1 MLLTPLLCSGLL
13 GVVTAQFEGWGEG
26 RRDSEGDHGR
36 ANQPRGN
43 SFGIPGVNETYD
55 YIVVG
60 GGTAG
65 ITLAARLAEDSRNF
79 SVAII
84 EAGGFYEFEN
94 GNLTE
99 IPGYNGW
106 STHIDETRPSL
117 VEWDIETTPQVVSK
131 SSLVAGGTPLIKI
144 PGLRRAY
151 DSLFPR
157 TNFGCSA
164 INSLGYQRGTIGYHK
179 MWVDAVGDE
188 AWSWENTLP
197 FYKRSCDFTP
207 PDMDRIGSKFDIP
220 YDKDA
225 FSDHGGPLRVSY
237 GNYRGEYVAALAKSF
252 QRLGLK
258 KLEGLNSGSLIG
270 YGAVS
275 LTIDP
280 ETQVRS
286 SSETSFLQ
294 AAMRRTS
301 IKIYPHTLAKRIR
314 FDEQKRARGVLA
326 SAMGQADYDFVLSA
340 RKEVVVSAGVFRS
353 PQLLMAS
360 GIGPRETLAQQS
372 IPVVSELAGVGQ
384 NLWDQPY
391 IRLTFRV
398 NTTTMT
404 QMEDPEFRNK
414 VVESYIRDQSGPLA
428 SNNAGE
434 LIGWEKIPEPYRSKL
449 RPDTLAHLATFP
461 ADFPELELLPFGGGA
476 FPKAHVA
483 SPETNYMTFAVGL
496 LTPRSRGNV
505 TITSGDTR
513 EQPLVNPNFFSDPI
527 DVDLAVQAVLRAR
540 EWASKTGI
548 IVRETDPGIEV
559 QTPAQIRAW
568 LKQAGAL
575 VFHGM
580 STCSMGKATDPRAV
594 LDSGARVLGV
604 RGLRVADS
612 SSAPLLGPGHPMASV
627 CKPSVHMLI
636 TAGKDMIAEK
646 VAALILSDVD
656 GDKPKLKGS
665 NPVHSEL

>member
-117 VEWDIETTPQVVSK
+117 VEWDIETTPQVGYGERTIHYSQGRT
-131 SSLVAGGTPLIKI
+131 LGGT
-144 PGLRRAY
+144 
-151 DSLFPR
+151 
-157 TNFGCSA
+157 
-164 INSLGYQRGTIGYHK
+164 GTIGYHK

-197 FYKRSCDFTP
+197 FYKRSCHFTP

-360 GIGPRETLAQQS
+360 GIGPSEILEQQS
-372 IPVVSELAGVGQ
+372 IPIVSELAGVGQ

-434 LIGWEKIPEPYRSKL
+434 LIGMRISLGALGKNPRAVSL
-449 RPDTLAHLATFP
+449 QASTRHTRPSGDLP

-527 DVDLAVQAVLRAR
+527 DVDLAVQAVQRAR

-580 STCSMGKATDPRAV
+580 STCSMGKAPDPRAV

-627 CKPSVHMLI
+627 Y
-636 TAGKDMIAEK
+636 MIAEK